1 MSQIQDNTDYSP
13 SDTSLE
19 DVQGKAMAGLLDS
32 RAQQLS
38 MRTLKR
44 LEEARM
50 LAVQQ
55 HANPLSGYQLHH
67 NGTLSSWFSW
77 SQHPRLISAGVLC
90 AALIV
95 GLTLT
100 QHMHQQIENSDAFL
114 LGAEL
119 PPEAF
124 VDRGFE
130 PWLNAKAEL

>member
-1 MSQIQDNTDYSP
+1 MNPIQDNT
-13 SDTSLE
+13 TQLTAE
-19 DVQGKAMAGLLDS
+19 EEHAKAITGLLDS
-32 RAQQLS
+32 HAQQLS

-44 LEEARM
+44 LEDSRM
-50 LAVQQ
+50 LAVQR
-55 HANPLSGYQLHH
+55 HANQSAGYDVNQ
-67 NGTLSSWFSW
+67 NGTLRHWLSWTE
-77 SQHPRLISAGVLC
+77 HPRLISMGVLC
-90 AALIV
+90 AALVV

-100 QHMHQQIENSDAFL
+100 HHLSQQNENSDAFL

>member
-1 MSQIQDNTDYSP
+1 MNPIQDNTAP
-13 SDTSLE
+13 LPTE
-19 DVQGKAMAGLLDS
+19 AEQGKAIAGLLDS

-44 LEEARM
+44 LEDSRS
-50 LAVQQ
+50 LAVQR
-55 HANPLSGYQLHH
+55 HANLNGGHDINQ
-67 NGTLSSWFSW
+67 NGTLRHWLSW
-77 SQHPRLISAGVLC
+77 SQHPRLISMGVLC

-100 QHMHQQIENSDAFL
+100 HHLSQQNENSDAFL

>member
-1 MSQIQDNTDYSP
+1 MNPIQDNTAP
-13 SDTSLE
+13 LPTELE
-19 DVQGKAMAGLLDS
+19 QGKAIAGLLDS

-44 LEEARM
+44 LEDSRR
-50 LAVQQ
+50 LAVQH
-55 HANPLSGYQLHH
+55 HANYNAGHEINQ
-67 NGTLSSWFSW
+67 NGTLRHWLSW
-77 SQHPRLISAGVLC
+77 SQHPRLISMGVLC

-100 QHMHQQIENSDAFL
+100 HHLSQQNENSDAFL

>member
-1 MSQIQDNTDYSP
+1 MNPIQDNTAP
-13 SDTSLE
+13 LPTE
-19 DVQGKAMAGLLDS
+19 AEQGKAIAGLLDS

-44 LEEARM
+44 LEDSRS
-50 LAVQQ
+50 LAVQR
-55 HANPLSGYQLHH
+55 HANRYAAGYDVNQ
-67 NGTLSSWFSW
+67 NGTLRHWLSW
-77 SQHPRLISAGVLC
+77 SQHPKLISMGVLC
-90 AALIV
+90 AALVV

-100 QHMHQQIENSDAFL
+100 HHLSQQNENSDAFL

>member
-1 MSQIQDNTDYSP
+1 MNPIQDNT
-13 SDTSLE
+13 TQLTAE
-19 DVQGKAMAGLLDS
+19 EEHAKAITGLLDS
-32 RAQQLS
+32 HAQQLS

-44 LEEARM
+44 LEDSRM
-50 LAVQQ
+50 LAVQR
-55 HANPLSGYQLHH
+55 HANQSAGYDVNQ
-67 NGTLSSWFSW
+67 NGTLRHWLSWTE
-77 SQHPRLISAGVLC
+77 HPRLISMGVLC

-100 QHMHQQIENSDAFL
+100 HHLSQQNENSDAFL

>member
-1 MSQIQDNTDYSP
+1 MNPIQDNTAP
-13 SDTSLE
+13 LPTE
-19 DVQGKAMAGLLDS
+19 AEQGKAIAGLLDS

-44 LEEARM
+44 LEDSRI
-50 LAVQQ
+50 LAVQR
-55 HANPLSGYQLHH
+55 HANLNGGHDINK
-67 NGTLSSWFSW
+67 NGTLRHWLSW
-77 SQHPRLISAGVLC
+77 SQHPRLISMGVLC

-100 QHMHQQIENSDAFL
+100 HHLSQQNENSDAFL

>member
-1 MSQIQDNTDYSP
+1 MNPIQDNTAP
-13 SDTSLE
+13 LPTE
-19 DVQGKAMAGLLDS
+19 AEQGKAIAGLLDS

-44 LEEARM
+44 LEDSRI
-50 LAVQQ
+50 LAVQR
-55 HANPLSGYQLHH
+55 HANLNGGHDINQ
-67 NGTLSSWFSW
+67 NGTLRHWLSW
-77 SQHPRLISAGVLC
+77 SQHLRLISMGVLC

-100 QHMHQQIENSDAFL
+100 HHLSQQNENSDAFL

>member
-1 MSQIQDNTDYSP
+1 MNPIQDNTEQLN
-13 SDTSLE
+13 TE
-19 DVQGKAMAGLLDS
+19 VAQGKAMANLLDS
-32 RAQQLS
+32 HAQKLS

-44 LEEARM
+44 LEEGRI
-50 LAVQQ
+50 LAVQR
-55 HANPLSGYQLHH
+55 HANKISGYDVNQD
-67 NGTLSSWFSW
+67 GTLTHWLSW
-77 SQHPRLISAGVLC
+77 SQHPRLLSMGVLC

-100 QHMHQQIENSDAFL
+100 QHFNQQNEYSDAFL

-130 PWLNAKAEL
+130 PWLNAKVEL

>member
-13 SDTSLE
+13 SEIASD
-19 DVQGKAMAGLLDS
+19 DVQGKAMASLLDS
-32 RAQQLS
+32 HAQQLS

-44 LEEARM
+44 LEEGRL
-50 LAVQQ
+50 LAMQQ
-55 HANPLSGYQLHH
+55 HAGQLSGYVYHD
-67 NGTLSSWFSW
+67 GTIASWFSW

-90 AALIV
+90 AVLVI
-95 GLTLT
+95 GLTMT
-100 QHMHQQIENSDAFL
+100 QHMNQPIENSDAFL

>member
-1 MSQIQDNTDYSP
+1 MNPIQDNTAP
-13 SDTSLE
+13 LPTE
-19 DVQGKAMAGLLDS
+19 AEQGKAIAGLLDS

-44 LEEARM
+44 LEDSRI
-50 LAVQQ
+50 LAVQR
-55 HANPLSGYQLHH
+55 HANLNGGHDINQ
-67 NGTLSSWFSW
+67 NGTLRHWLSW
-77 SQHPRLISAGVLC
+77 SQHPRLISMGVLC

-100 QHMHQQIENSDAFL
+100 HHLSQQNENSDAFL

>member
-1 MSQIQDNTDYSP
+1 MNPIQDNT
-13 SDTSLE
+13 TQLTAE
-19 DVQGKAMAGLLDS
+19 AEQAKAIAGLLDS
-32 RAQQLS
+32 HAQQLS

-44 LEEARM
+44 LEDGRM
-50 LAVQQ
+50 LAVQR
-55 HANPLSGYQLHH
+55 HANQSAGHDVNQ
-67 NGTLSSWFSW
+67 NGTLRHWLSWTE
-77 SQHPRLISAGVLC
+77 HPRLISMGVLC
-90 AALIV
+90 AVLVV

-100 QHMHQQIENSDAFL
+100 HHLSQQNENSDAFL

>member
-1 MSQIQDNTDYSP
+1 MNPIQDNT
-13 SDTSLE
+13 TQLTAE
-19 DVQGKAMAGLLDS
+19 EEHAKAITGLLDS
-32 RAQQLS
+32 HAQQLS

-44 LEEARM
+44 LEDSRM
-50 LAVQQ
+50 LAVQS
-55 HANPLSGYQLHH
+55 HANQSAGYDVNQ
-67 NGTLSSWFSW
+67 NGTLRHWLSWTE
-77 SQHPRLISAGVLC
+77 HPRLISMGVLC
-90 AALIV
+90 AALVV

-100 QHMHQQIENSDAFL
+100 HHLSQQNENSDAFL

>member
-1 MSQIQDNTDYSP
+1 MSQIQDNTDHSP
-13 SDTSLE
+13 LDVASE
-19 DVQGKAMAGLLDS
+19 DMQGKAMAGLLDS
-32 RAQQLS
+32 HAQQLS

-44 LEEARM
+44 LEESRK

-55 HANPLSGYQLHH
+55 HASQLSGYHVHH

-90 AALIV
+90 AALVV
-95 GLTLT
+95 GLTFA
-100 QHMHQQIENSDAFL
+100 QHMNRQIENSDAFL
-114 LGAEL
+114 LGSEL

-130 PWLNAKAEL
+130 PWLNAKVEL

>member
-1 MSQIQDNTDYSP
+1 MNPIQDNTAP
-13 SDTSLE
+13 LPTE
-19 DVQGKAMAGLLDS
+19 AEQGKAIAGLLDS

-44 LEEARM
+44 LEDSRS
-50 LAVQQ
+50 LAVQR
-55 HANPLSGYQLHH
+55 HANRYAAGYDINQ
-67 NGTLSSWFSW
+67 NGTLRHWLSW
-77 SQHPRLISAGVLC
+77 SQHPKLISMGVLC
-90 AALIV
+90 AALVV

-100 QHMHQQIENSDAFL
+100 HHLSQQNENSDAFL

-130 PWLNAKAEL
+130 PWLNAKAEI

>member
-1 MSQIQDNTDYSP
+1 MSQVQDNTDHSP
-13 SDTSLE
+13 SE
-19 DVQGKAMAGLLDS
+19 EMQGKAIADLLDS
-32 RAQQLS
+32 HAQQLS

-44 LEEARM
+44 LEEGRM
-50 LAVQQ
+50 FAVQQ
-55 HANPLSGYQLHH
+55 HVNQLSGHAVHQ

-100 QHMHQQIENSDAFL
+100 QHMNRQIENSDAFL
-114 LGAEL
+114 LGSEL

-130 PWLNAKAEL
+130 PWLNAKVEL

>member
-1 MSQIQDNTDYSP
+1 MSQIQDNTNYSP
-13 SDTSLE
+13 SDSASD
-19 DVQGKAMAGLLDS
+19 DVQGKAMASLLDS
-32 RAQQLS
+32 HAQQLS

-44 LEEARM
+44 LEEGRL
-50 LAVQQ
+50 LATQQ
-55 HANPLSGYQLHH
+55 HAGQLSGYVHH
-67 NGTLSSWFSW
+67 HGTIASWFSW

-100 QHMHQQIENSDAFL
+100 QHMNQPIENSDAFL

-130 PWLNAKAEL
+130 PWLNAKAEI

>member
-1 MSQIQDNTDYSP
+1 MSQIQDNTDHSP
-13 SDTSLE
+13 SE
-19 DVQGKAMAGLLDS
+19 EMQGKAIAGLLDS

-44 LEEARM
+44 LEQGRM
-50 LAVQQ
+50 AAVQQ
-55 HANPLSGYQLHH
+55 HASQLSGYSVHQ
-67 NGTLSSWFSW
+67 NGTLSTWFSW

-100 QHMHQQIENSDAFL
+100 QHMNRQIENSDAFL
-114 LGAEL
+114 LGSEL

-130 PWLNAKAEL
+130 PWLNAKVEL

>member
-1 MSQIQDNTDYSP
+1 MNPIQDNTAP
-13 SDTSLE
+13 LPTE
-19 DVQGKAMAGLLDS
+19 VEQGKAIAGLLDS

-44 LEEARM
+44 LEDSRM
-50 LAVQQ
+50 LAVQR
-55 HANPLSGYQLHH
+55 HANQSAGHDINQ
-67 NGTLSSWFSW
+67 NGTLRHWLSW
-77 SQHPRLISAGVLC
+77 SQHPRLISMGVLC

-100 QHMHQQIENSDAFL
+100 HHLSQQNENSDAFL

>member
-1 MSQIQDNTDYSP
+1 MNPIQDNTAP
-13 SDTSLE
+13 LPTE
-19 DVQGKAMAGLLDS
+19 TEQGKAIASLLDS

-38 MRTLKR
+38 MPTLKR
-44 LEEARM
+44 LEDSRM
-50 LAVQQ
+50 LAVQR
-55 HANPLSGYQLHH
+55 HAHRDGHDVNQ
-67 NGTLSSWFSW
+67 NGTLRHWLSW
-77 SQHPRLISAGVLC
+77 SEHPKLISMGVLC
-90 AALIV
+90 AALVV

-100 QHMHQQIENSDAFL
+100 HHLSQQNENSDAFL

>member
-1 MSQIQDNTDYSP
+1 MNPIQDNTAP
-13 SDTSLE
+13 LPTE
-19 DVQGKAMAGLLDS
+19 AEQGKAIAGLLDS

-44 LEEARM
+44 LEDSRS
-50 LAVQQ
+50 LAVQR
-55 HANPLSGYQLHH
+55 HANRYAAGYDVNQ
-67 NGTLSSWFSW
+67 NGTLRHWLSW
-77 SQHPRLISAGVLC
+77 SQHPRLISMGVLC
-90 AALIV
+90 AALVV
-95 GLTLT
+95 GLALT
-100 QHMHQQIENSDAFL
+100 HHLSQQNENSDAFL